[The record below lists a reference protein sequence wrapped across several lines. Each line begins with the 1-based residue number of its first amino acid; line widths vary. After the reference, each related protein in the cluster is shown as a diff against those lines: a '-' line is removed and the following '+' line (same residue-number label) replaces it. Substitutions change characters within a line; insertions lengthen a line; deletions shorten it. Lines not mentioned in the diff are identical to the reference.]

1 MCLEKTNIVDLAAT
15 FQKDV
20 LIFVTLKFRGFPPI
34 TRDQTQGFLHTTT
47 ELSLVFSFRK
57 QGLTAYGALNL
68 L

>member
-47 ELSLVFSFRK
+47 N
-57 QGLTAYGALNL
+57 YP
-68 L
+68 